1 MRNFYIRLAVSNIK
15 KNKPVYYPFFL
26 TNVLS
31 VMIFY
36 VMASIQNQTII
47 ATLPG
52 SYIFVQ
58 FLKVGVVMTGMF
70 AGVFLLYTNGLL
82 IRQRKKELGL
92 YTIFGLE
99 KKHIAKVLILESLL
113 LTTAGLVAG
122 IVLGIVLGKLFFLVL
137 LKLLHL
143 DSGLTFQF
151 LTEALMQTG
160 ICFIVIGVFIL
171 FYNLFSVMKA
181 KPVELLYAA
190 HKGDNYHSFVWVKAF
205 LGIIC
210 IGGAYALIFTTP
222 SPIDIIGRV
231 FPIALLI
238 LFGTLFFF
246 SSCSVV
252 LLQALKKNDS
262 YYYKP
267 QNFISVSGL
276 IYRLKQNAKGLSN
289 ICILST
295 VVMVIAT
302 TTLALY
308 VGQKEMISFRFPM
321 ETKISVSD
329 IADGQPTLPQLV
341 HQTADQYDVTISR
354 EADYNVTYISG
365 VYENNTISVY
375 QPDIYAPDI
384 TCGVYLITWEDYNR
398 IEKSAEP
405 LETGEVLVFSSS
417 RDLGV
422 SEINFD
428 SLKYRV
434 KNELSE
440 FAIQNKSILSSETRY
455 FFICPT
461 QKDIDNI
468 LAELSPAENKFK
480 QTYSMMF
487 DVADTKGTDFN
498 AVLQNQVVSNY
509 AGAKYENAESERQ
522 SDNYTYGGFLF
533 IGLLLSLLFMVFLTL
548 VIYYKQ
554 ITEGYSDR
562 YNFEVMQKVGLDRNE
577 ISAVVHKEIRTMF
590 FFPLFMAVI
599 HLGVSLY
606 AVAMLL
612 STLGLTNILVLL
624 LCAISISLLFVFIYI
639 AMYFS
644 TARTYYRIVT
654 S

>member
-26 TNVLS
+26 TNILS

-36 VMASIQNQTII
+36 VMGSIQNQTII

-99 KKHIAKVLILESLL
+99 KKHIAKVLMLESLL

-210 IGGAYALIFTTP
+210 IGGAYTLIFTTP

-252 LLQALKKNDS
+252 LLQALKKNDR

-308 VGQKEMISFRFPM
+308 VGQKEMLSFRFPM

-341 HQTADQYDVTISR
+341 HQTAEQYDVTISR
-354 EADYNVTYISG
+354 EADYKVTYISG
-365 VYENNTISVY
+365 VYKDNTVSVY
-375 QPDIYAPDI
+375 QPDIYPPDI
-384 TCGVYLITWEDYNR
+384 TCGVYLITWEDYSR
-398 IEKSAEP
+398 IAESAEP
-405 LETGEVLVFSSS
+405 LETDEVLVFSSS

-422 SEINFD
+422 SEVNFD

-577 ISAVVHKEIRTMF
+577 ISAIVHKEIRTMF

-599 HLGVSLY
+599 HLAVSLY

-624 LCAISISLLFVFIYI
+624 LCAISISLLFVSIYI

-654 S
+654 N

>member
-26 TNVLS
+26 TNILS

-99 KKHIAKVLILESLL
+99 KKHIAKVLILESML

-151 LTEALMQTG
+151 LTEALVQTG

-190 HKGDNYHSFVWVKAF
+190 HKGDNYHSFLWVKAL

-222 SPIDIIGRV
+222 SPIDIIGRF

-238 LFGTLFFF
+238 LSGTLFFF

-252 LLQALKKNDS
+252 LLQALKKNDG

-267 QNFISVSGL
+267 ENFISVSGL

-375 QPDIYAPDI
+375 QPDIYPPDI
-384 TCGVYLITWEDYNR
+384 TCGVYLITWEDYSR
-398 IEKSAEP
+398 IEESAEP

-422 SEINFD
+422 SEVNFD
-428 SLKYRV
+428 SLKYQV
-434 KNELSE
+434 KKELSE

-468 LAELSPAENKFK
+468 LAELSPAENKFS

-498 AVLQNQVVSNY
+498 AVLQNQLVSNY

-562 YNFEVMQKVGLDRNE
+562 YNFEIMQKVGLDRNE
-577 ISAVVHKEIRTMF
+577 ISAIVHKEIRTMF

-599 HLGVSLY
+599 HLAVSLY

-624 LCAISISLLFVFIYI
+624 LCAISISLLFVAIYI
-639 AMYFS
+639 VMYFS